1 MPSRVILSSASNEA
15 MAATM
20 LRLHRQEDTADALE
34 GYQETVA
41 GIYAAHATLLAR
53 ARLLRDPSS
62 THYVTRSVYECQMLG
77 SFRGMTAE
85 EYGLRDDLY
94 SDSHIIARLYETGLT
109 WGWLYPP
116 VFSLPPPDVFVDSN
130 SLIVIVAASF
140 PSLGEEP
147 GGFAQGP
154 LGQGQDGFWRT
165 LCPETHGTFSL
176 VLDFFPP
183 MSTWVKGLHQGE
195 ETTDLRHIDVITM
208 ESRLTTSLRRLF
220 SRNHRAAVSVI
231 VAQRVAILRS

>member
-1 MPSRVILSSASNEA
+1 VKPRWDNADG
-15 MAATM
+15 
-20 LRLHRQEDTADALE
+20 DTADALE

-130 SLIVIVAASF
+130 SLIIIVAASY

-147 GGFAQGP
+147 GGFAGGGAGAGGNRKSTGGRSRPRFDLGCSGRPCGSDKAYP
-154 LGQGQDGFWRT
+154 L
-165 LCPETHGTFSL
+165 
-176 VLDFFPP
+176 
-183 MSTWVKGLHQGE
+183 
-195 ETTDLRHIDVITM
+195 
-208 ESRLTTSLRRLF
+208 SR
-220 SRNHRAAVSVI
+220 
-231 VAQRVAILRS
+231 